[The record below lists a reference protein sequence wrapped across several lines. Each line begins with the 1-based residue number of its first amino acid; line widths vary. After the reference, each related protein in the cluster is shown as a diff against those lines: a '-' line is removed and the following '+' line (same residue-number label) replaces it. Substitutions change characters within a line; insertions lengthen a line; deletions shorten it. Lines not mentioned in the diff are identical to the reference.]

1 MENYR
6 PLRNDDY
13 SHFSILFTNLY
24 SNQNNTA
31 MSNTANLNNADLYQQ
46 DDNDDPMENIDEN
59 YDPGLEDDQ
68 KGLDEDI
75 MDQRE
80 LDRKF
85 NDLLFCVQGVGSYKE
100 INGMQVY
107 VKHEHCLES
116 LKDIYKH
123 LKNDGSAYPFIRLTL
138 GNWNFFEK
146 DLIPLVKFHK

>member
-1 MENYR
+1 
-6 PLRNDDY
+6 
-13 SHFSILFTNLY
+13 
-24 SNQNNTA
+24 

-68 KGLDEDI
+68 KRLDEDI

>member
-1 MENYR
+1 
-6 PLRNDDY
+6 
-13 SHFSILFTNLY
+13 
-24 SNQNNTA
+24 
-31 MSNTANLNNADLYQQ
+31 MSNTANLNNGDIYQQ
-46 DDNDDPMENIDEN
+46 DDIDDPMDNIDEN

-68 KGLDEDI
+68 KDIDEGM
-75 MDQRE
+75 MDKRE

-123 LKNDGSAYPFIRLTL
+123 LKNDGSAYPYIRLEL
-138 GNWNFFEK
+138 GNWSFF
-146 DLIPLVKFHK
+146 